1 MKYILTAFFLL
12 WRVVNSIDEM
22 NAATCVPTDPVFIQ
36 FDDDNGKIYGYK
48 DLKINIYFNVNSFH
62 SYVDIAFQS
71 KKDVSSIEF
80 SH

>member
-48 DLKINIYFNVNSFH
+48 DLK
-62 SYVDIAFQS
+62 
-71 KKDVSSIEF
+71 VSLFEILNCIC
-80 SH
+80 